1 MARRKSQQKMLR
13 KKKSEKT
20 DEKEAKKLFLKTK
33 QGSRRSFEGRIPKIS
48 CRSCNVNLKRITL
61 SNA

>member
-1 MARRKSQQKMLR
+1 MPLKKSLQQMLR

-20 DEKEAKKLFLKTK
+20 DEKEAIKLLLKTK

-48 CRSCNVNLKRITL
+48 CRTCNVNLKRITL